1 MRARLLDDVAEFAA
15 LTRPLL
21 AADPVAH
28 TVALTVIEYALRVPP
43 TVPPV
48 LVTADGA
55 AAALCTPPR
64 GLITSALP
72 PAWSPAVAGVL
83 ADAHPG
89 LPEATGPRDR
99 AEAFALAW
107 SDLTGA
113 VVQERKATRL
123 FALGTL
129 TAPGGVSGMV
139 RIATTHDVD
148 LLARWHRAFHEDAGV
163 GLRPGEDSM
172 AEIRNQLQAG
182 VAHLLWCVDG
192 EPVSHA
198 ATRPPVASMSRI
210 GPVYTPPEHREHGY
224 ASAVTAAAAAWA
236 LAAGA
241 CHVVLFT
248 DLANP
253 VSNSIYPRLGFRPVH
268 DAVEFDLSRPSE
280 RRSGSA
286 RRC

>member
-1 MRARLLDDVAEFAA
+1 MRVRLLDDLAEFTA

-21 AADPVAH
+21 AADPVTH

-43 TVPPV
+43 AVPPV
-48 LVTADGA
+48 LVAVDGA

-72 PAWSPAVAGVL
+72 PEWSPAVAGAL
-83 ADAHPG
+83 ADVHPG
-89 LPEATGPRDR
+89 LPEVTGPRDR

-113 VVQERKATRL
+113 VVQERRTTRL
-123 FALGTL
+123 FALATL
-129 TAPGGVSGMV
+129 TTPGAVPG
-139 RIATTHDVD
+139 RARLATTDDLD
-148 LLARWHRAFHEDAGV
+148 LLTRWRRAFAEEAVDGP
-163 GLRPGEDSM
+163 RPGEDSV

-182 VAHLLWCVDG
+182 AAHLLWCVDD
-192 EPVSHA
+192 ESVSHA
-198 ATRPPVASMSRI
+198 ATRPPVAGMSRI

-241 CHVVLFT
+241 RHVVLFT

-253 VSNSIYPRLGFRPVH
+253 VSNSIYPRLGFCPVH
-268 DAVEFDLSRPSE
+268 DAVELDLQCSP
-280 RRSGSA
+280 
-286 RRC
+286 